1 MPTNSN
7 NIKVSVRVRPLLK
20 REALPDNETPLS
32 LISMPVTEPHKVIL
46 NNPKNKSSGNDR
58 TYLFDECI
66 WSFNKDDS
74 HFTDNW
80 KYYEKTGPQLL
91 SHFFDGYNVC
101 LLAYGQTSSG
111 KTYTMMGDREQP
123 GIIPLLLKDI
133 LKQMDVSIKQKINCE
148 LKLLYVE
155 IYNEQVNDLLEKVS
169 TSKKCRVREHPITGP
184 YVENVKDYTIESYD
198 HFLKLLTLGNSNR
211 STASTSMND
220 KSSRSHAI
228 LTLTLKQTKF
238 ENTTLEDSDE
248 VNGIG
253 EASEEM
259 VSNIKLVDLAGSE
272 RLQKTKLYG
281 QQDRLKEGTLINKS
295 FTVLG
300 RCINTLAA
308 NPTALI
314 PYRESTL
321 TYLLKENLAGNSKTC
336 MIFCVSPLDYEESH
350 QTLNY
355 ANEVKKIKT
364 LAKANKTKLSNIP
377 INWQQ
382 LQQTDQSVIDSLK
395 DEIESLT
402 SKLKQMEQVSLV
414 ENQKPIDNIIDYLE
428 KESNKVTFE
437 NKYLKQMIN
446 MKNSHIKE
454 LNNHIDFI
462 TNEYQLLFNEYKE
475 LQQASLQKQKTK
487 LLQSFEHI
495 QNEIDLELK
504 IFDPENLDCIA

>member
-1 MPTNSN
+1 MSTKSN

-20 REALPDNETPLS
+20 REVMPENENPQS
-32 LISMPVTEPHKVIL
+32 LITMPVSEPHKVVL
-46 NNPKNKSSGNDR
+46 TNPKGKTSGDDKS
-58 TYLFDECI
+58 YLFDECI
-66 WSFNKDDS
+66 WSFSKGDS
-74 HFTDNW
+74 HYTDNC
-80 KYYEKTGPQLL
+80 KYYERTGPQLL
-91 SHFFDGYNVC
+91 SHFFEGYNVC

-111 KTYTMMGDREQP
+111 KTFTMMGDSEQP
-123 GIIPLLLKDI
+123 GIIPLLIKDI
-133 LKQMDVSIKQKINCE
+133 LKQMEICINQKINCE

-155 IYNEQVNDLLEKVS
+155 IYNEQVKDLLEKGTV
-169 TSKKCRVREHPITGP
+169 TKKCKVREHPSTGP
-184 YVENVKDYTIESYD
+184 YVENVKEYTVEDYE
-198 HFLKLLTLGNSNR
+198 HFLKLLTFGNSNR

-238 ENTTLEDSDE
+238 ENSSPGDIDE
-248 VNGIG
+248 VSSIG

-259 VSNIKLVDLAGSE
+259 ISNIKLVDLAGSE
-272 RLQKTKLYG
+272 RLQKTKVYG

-295 FTVLG
+295 LTVLG
-300 RCINTLAA
+300 RCINTLAS

-314 PYRESTL
+314 PYRESIL

-364 LAKANKTKLSNIP
+364 LAKANKTKLSTVP

-382 LQQTDQSVIDSLK
+382 LQQTDQTVIDSLK
-395 DEIESLT
+395 GEIEALT
-402 SKLKQMEQVSLV
+402 NKLKHMEKVSLV
-414 ENQKPIDNIIDYLE
+414 ENQKPIDNIIEFLE
-428 KESNKVTFE
+428 KESNKVKFE
-437 NKYLKQMIN
+437 NKYLKQMMS

-462 TNEYQLLFNEYKE
+462 TNEYQLLFSEYKQ
-475 LQQASLQKQKTK
+475 LQHASLEKQKTR
-487 LLQSFEHI
+487 LLRSFE
-495 QNEIDLELK
+495 QTRSEMDLELQ